1 MLQNNAADTHDMRP
15 LSARARRGKTRLRTL
30 DRLDGRTV
38 AAKRARQLIALW
50 TTALR
55 HTPSPV
61 EVMAITHAAACCAIS
76 EDAQARRLAGDTS
89 ITPEQITKLSNIAT
103 RAVNALNLPTERE
116 PERNG
121 KHVTLADLPPVR
133 SA

>member
-1 MLQNNAADTHDMRP
+1 MLQNNAADTNDMRP

-50 TTALR
+50 AHALG
-55 HTPSPV
+55 HAPSPV
-61 EVMAITHAAACCAIS
+61 EAMAITHAAACVAIC
-76 EDAQARRLAGDTS
+76 EDAQTRRLAGDTS

-103 RAVNALNLPTERE
+103 RAVNALNLSNGHERE
-116 PERNG
+116 RDG
-121 KHVTLADLPPVR
+121 LTLKPLKW
-133 SA
+133 